1 MAAVVA
7 ASSRVSSPKRWTPVN
22 SQKNLPIT
30 IIFQCSWSG
39 ERITVPATVPAA
51 ADDTANYF
59 DESSSDDGHIYGSS
73 TLQEAIKS
81 VKGKMPALYL
91 MEEHGSATMV
101 CGSNEVPRSEW
112 ETTML
117 CHLVFDQQ
125 DESQVEQVILKD
137 GRVAFVVQLGGVAEK
152 KAEKPTVVTRCL
164 AKNDTYG

>member
-1 MAAVVA
+1 M
-7 ASSRVSSPKRWTPVN
+7 
-22 SQKNLPIT
+22 
-30 IIFQCSWSG
+30 
-39 ERITVPATVPAA
+39 PATVPAA

-59 DESSSDDGHIYGSS
+59 DESSSDDGHIYGS
-73 TLQEAIKS
+73 TNLRDAIKS

-125 DESQVEQVILKD
+125 DEVVEQVILKD
-137 GRVAFVVQLGGVAEK
+137 GRIGFVVQLGGVAEK

>member
-7 ASSRVSSPKRWTPVN
+7 ASSSITSSKRWTPVN

-39 ERITVPATVPAA
+39 ERITVPTTAPAA

-59 DESSSDDGHIYGSS
+59 DESSSDDGHIYGST
-73 TLQEAIKS
+73 TLQDAIKS

-101 CGSNEVPRSEW
+101 CGSNQVPRSEW

-117 CHLVFDQQ
+117 CHLVFDQK
-125 DESQVEQVILKD
+125 DDSQVEQVILKD
-137 GRVAFVVQLGGVAEK
+137 GRIGFVVQLGGTAEK

-164 AKNDTYG
+164 AKNDVYG